1 MLKSKKVS
9 RIISALLVVMLVAS
23 LGITTVSAKN
33 NDDEAFTFTF
43 NATTPMSWTKSRA
56 KEDTSSLY
64 AKMTDMGVAY
74 YVTCYGAGA
83 KAENI
88 PGGCGTSLPSSYHK
102 AVRYDSDYVRFTSAG
117 EWHYISSWVKED
129 GYDYAVLVG
138 VSGKSYHNV
147 HGVWSPDSI

>member
-56 KEDTSSLY
+56 KEGQIPYYLKGICKSLVGGFSVSR
-64 AKMTDMGVAY
+64 KVRRFHTKL
-74 YVTCYGAGA
+74 GA
-83 KAENI
+83 KSAVI
-88 PGGCGTSLPSSYHK
+88 FLYLIIAIAQGQIQMLCAKSLFKFLS
-102 AVRYDSDYVRFTSAG
+102 
-117 EWHYISSWVKED
+117 
-129 GYDYAVLVG
+129 
-138 VSGKSYHNV
+138 
-147 HGVWSPDSI
+147 

>member
-64 AKMTDMGVAY
+64 AKMTDMGGAY

-83 KAENI
+83 KAKIFREAVELHCRRLITRQRDMI
-88 PGGCGTSLPSSYHK
+88 P
-102 AVRYDSDYVRFTSAG
+102 
-117 EWHYISSWVKED
+117 IM
-129 GYDYAVLVG
+129 
-138 VSGKSYHNV
+138 
-147 HGVWSPDSI
+147 